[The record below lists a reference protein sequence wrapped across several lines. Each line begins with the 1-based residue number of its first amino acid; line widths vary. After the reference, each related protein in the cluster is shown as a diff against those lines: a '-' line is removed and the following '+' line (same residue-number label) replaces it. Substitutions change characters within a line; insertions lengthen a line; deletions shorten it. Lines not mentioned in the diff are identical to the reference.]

1 MGSYH
6 ILLAPRIIILYRLF
20 LLFCVYY
27 GLLFSSSTAFCYQ
40 HNSTHTFPCARL
52 HISRVLVSSLVLLM
66 VLRVHVSCYP
76 IFSFLP
82 LFLSSH
88 SGLFRLHLPHRWMTH
103 IVQSL
108 FSPVSPTSPIGILLC
123 LFLAFP
129 RSSLG
134 FRSRPAVHP
143 LPPFPRCTLSDIR
156 FELFFRPS
164 RNVCLHLPTRRISRY
179 TYYILRPHLWLQR
192 LSLRTYRTF
201 RSASFLPLVPQFS

>member
-76 IFSFLP
+76 IFSLLP

-103 IVQSL
+103 IVQTPL
-108 FSPVSPTSPIGILLC
+108 FSCLSDFTHRHSTLSIPCLPPIKSWVSLKTGGPSSP
-123 LFLAFP
+123 
-129 RSSLG
+129 
-134 FRSRPAVHP
+134 P
-143 LPPFPRCTLSDIR
+143 LPPLHTL
-156 FELFFRPS
+156 
-164 RNVCLHLPTRRISRY
+164 
-179 TYYILRPHLWLQR
+179 
-192 LSLRTYRTF
+192 
-201 RSASFLPLVPQFS
+201 